1 MVIIKQ
7 YNVFFSPVQA
17 GCQRALGME
26 NTAISNQQISASS
39 QLNVDHAAT
48 QGRLYFEATSTKAGA
63 WSART
68 NGVNQWLQ
76 IDLGMQQTKVTGV
89 ATQGRNGVDE
99 WVTKYKLQYSDDG
112 QNFQSYREGQ
122 NTNEVDHLP
131 FEFVYFKE

>member
-1 MVIIKQ
+1 
-7 YNVFFSPVQA
+7 
-17 GCQRALGME
+17 ME

-63 WSART
+63 WSAGT
-68 NGVNQWLQ
+68 NDVNQWLQ

-89 ATQGRNGVDE
+89 ATQGRNGVDQ

-112 QNFQSYREGQ
+112 QNFQNYREGQ
-122 NTNEVDHLP
+122 NTNQVGTCHWFTSKNDCLQHVSYIGI
-131 FEFVYFKE
+131 FSKNIFCV